1 MIIQNPLFL
10 LLIPLAVVI
19 VYYFLRSRRLPGIQ
33 FSSERF
39 LKVGKPTIKTVCS
52 RYLWVLR
59 LLVFI
64 LLALGLARFR
74 IPIEESKIQTEGIDI
89 ILCLDTSTSMLAED
103 FTLHGKRANRLDV
116 VKDVVEN
123 FIQGRKNDRIGI
135 VAFAARAYTLS
146 PLTLDYGWCLENLK
160 RVKIGMIEDGTAI
173 GSALS
178 VALKRLEGTKA
189 NGSTSLTISPER
201 SRRTKSTIIILL
213 TDGINN
219 AGKISPSLAAE
230 AAKALSVKVYTIGAG
245 TKGLAPYPMKDFF
258 GNTVYQPIKIDVD
271 EDTLTNIASKTEAK
285 FFRATDS
292 KSLKGIYSEIDRM
305 EKTPIEEK
313 GYMEYR
319 ELFRIFLIPGLVLLL
334 VEIVLSGTWLRRIP

>member
-10 LLIPLAVVI
+10 LLIPVAVAI
-19 VYYFLRSRRLPGIQ
+19 IYYSWRNKKLPGLK

-39 LKVGKPTIKTVCS
+39 LKVAQPTLKTVCS

-64 LLALGLARFR
+64 FFALGLVRFR

-103 FTLHGKRANRLDV
+103 FTLRGKRANRLDV

-135 VAFAARAYTLS
+135 VAFAARPYTVS
-146 PLTLDYGWCLENLK
+146 PLTLDYGWLLENLK

-178 VALKRLEGTKA
+178 VALKRLENTKA
-189 NGSTSLTISPER
+189 
-201 SRRTKSTIIILL
+201 KSKIVILL

-230 AAKALSVKVYTIGAG
+230 AAKALKVKVYTIGAG
-245 TKGLAPYPMKDFF
+245 TKGMAPYPMKDFF
-258 GNTVYQPIKIDVD
+258 GNTVYQPVKIDID
-271 EDTLTNIASKTEAK
+271 EDSLINIASKTEGK
-285 FFRATDS
+285 YFRATDT
-292 KSLKGIYSEIDRM
+292 KSLKEIYAEIDRM
-305 EKTPIEEK
+305 EKSPIEEK

-319 ELFRIFLIPGLVLLL
+319 ELFPIFVGIAMALLFIEVLLNNT
-334 VEIVLSGTWLRRIP
+334 ILRRIP